1 MASHLWHNIHVKRI
15 SVILVLLI
23 LGTLSVSSCIPSSLS
38 CSSGPESTPV
48 YTGPCMAD
56 FYADTTSLDR
66 PGYVNFFSTSVGN
79 IKTLRW
85 NFGNGY
91 TGVGPHAATYYN
103 NNGYYTVT
111 LTIEGPDCYDTE
123 TKEEYIEMSGC

>member
-1 MASHLWHNIHVKRI
+1 
-15 SVILVLLI
+15 
-23 LGTLSVSSCIPSSLS
+23 
-38 CSSGPESTPV
+38 
-48 YTGPCMAD
+48 MAD